1 MYITVDEANAYADKN
16 KLIVTAVDVDLETS
30 QAVQLF
36 AKLGQVYDVST
47 WVDDTTTPSLVRKV
61 LAMYYTGWFYLRT
74 YSEDEDV
81 STYGQMLIRQADDL
95 LAGIVAGTLVLSDVS
110 VPAIN
115 PDQPSFYPDDAS
127 SALTPTASDRSL
139 GDAKFSMGTI
149 W

>member
-16 KLIVTAVDVDLETS
+16 KLIVNSVDVDLETS
-30 QAVQLF
+30 QATQLF

-61 LAMYYTGWFYLRT
+61 LAMLYTGWFYLRT
-74 YSEDEDV
+74 YSEEEDV
-81 STYGQMLIRQADDL
+81 SNYGQLLIDQANDL
-95 LAGIVAGTLVLSDVS
+95 VNGIVAGTLVLSDVS

-115 PDQPSFYPDDAS
+115 PDQPSFYPTDAS
-127 SALTPTASDRSL
+127 SELTPTYEDKSL
-139 GDAKFSMGTI
+139 GDAVFSMGRI

>member
-16 KLIVTAVDVDLETS
+16 KLIVTSVDIDLETS
-30 QAVQLF
+30 QAALLF

-47 WVDDTTTPSLVRKV
+47 WVSDTTTPSLVRKV

-74 YSEDEDV
+74 YSEDEDT
-81 STYGQMLIRQADDL
+81 STYGQMLIRQADEL

-115 PDQPSFYPDDAS
+115 PDQPSFYPTDGS
-127 SALTPTASDRSL
+127 SSLTPTYEDRSL

>member
-16 KLIVTAVDVDLETS
+16 KLIVTSVDVDLETS
-30 QAVQLF
+30 QATQLF

-47 WVDDTTTPSLVRKV
+47 WVDEVTTPNLVRKV
-61 LAMYYTGWFYLRT
+61 LAMLYTGWFYERT
-74 YSEDEDV
+74 YSEDQDT
-81 STYGQMLIRQADDL
+81 SDYGQMLISQANQL
-95 LAGIVAGTLVLSDVS
+95 IEGIVAGTLVLSDVT
-110 VPAIN
+110 VPAVN

-127 SALTPTASDRSL
+127 SALTPSFEDRSL